1 MTIWVLVG
9 VATVPVGPLPLMST
23 AGVPVLAK
31 KPAGYVSVMVLLLAS
46 APPAVVVKEKV
57 ASADAL
63 PATRWP
69 VEIENA
75 VLVTWPPITPDA
87 TPAGAVGSALVA
99 TVMPFELPAVAAPM
113 VRPVTVTVTA
123 VLAAIA

>member
-9 VATVPVGPLPLMST
+9 VATVPVGPPPLMCT

-31 KPAGYVSVMVLLLAS
+31 KPAGYVSVMVLLVAS

-69 VEIENA
+69 VEMSN
-75 VLVTWPPITPDA
+75 VTLVTC
-87 TPAGAVGSALVA
+87 
-99 TVMPFELPAVAAPM
+99 PFVVEMAN
-113 VRPVTVTVTA
+113 
-123 VLAAIA
+123 AIRMTISI

>member
-23 AGVPVLAK
+23 AGVPVLK
-31 KPAGYVSVMVLLLAS
+31 KPAGYVSVMVLLSAS
-46 APPAVVVKEKV
+46 VPPAVVVKEKV

-69 VEIENA
+69 LEIENA
-75 VLVTWPPITPDA
+75 VLVTCPPITPDA
-87 TPAGAVGSALVA
+87 KPADAVGSALVA